1 MSANPT
7 ITNIRGN
14 IGKFD
19 FDKQGWSS
27 VLSTS
32 AMLSPFS
39 KTDDVRRTNF
49 SSIQGSHVIP
59 IKNMRAPYVR
69 TGYETILPVR
79 VGGKFISTAEEDGE
93 VTKVTSKYVEVR
105 YKTLGTKRYTLHSWT
120 TKEESG
126 TCYTHT
132 MITSLSAG
140 DTVIKD
146 DTIIYANTFFEPD
159 IFNPKR
165 VLYRQGDIITVALSE
180 DPETYEDSGS
190 ISEDVYSR
198 LATTVTK
205 VKSIVVNNSD
215 NIINLIG
222 VNSKVEPNTV
232 LFSIL
237 DKTLGDTKNLDDR
250 AREILQNLKTTSP
263 KAKLKGT
270 VSKIVI
276 YYNCEFETLSESL
289 KELVTISDAKLKEE
303 TGFTGRVTNSYSING
318 VPLNANSVEIKV
330 YLHIEDMMSIGD
342 KAIFGNQ
349 VKFTVGS
356 VFKNKVSAADGTIV
370 DGFFSNR
377 SIQARIINSPM
388 LIGTTSMLLEK
399 ITDKV
404 VDMYF
409 N

>member
-1 MSANPT
+1 
-7 ITNIRGN
+7 
-14 IGKFD
+14 
-19 FDKQGWSS
+19 
-27 VLSTS
+27 
-32 AMLSPFS
+32 
-39 KTDDVRRTNF
+39 
-49 SSIQGSHVIP
+49 
-59 IKNMRAPYVR
+59 
-69 TGYETILPVR
+69 
-79 VGGKFISTAEEDGE
+79 
-93 VTKVTSKYVEVR
+93 
-105 YKTLGTKRYTLHSWT
+105 
-120 TKEESG
+120 
-126 TCYTHT
+126 
-132 MITSLSAG
+132 
-140 DTVIKD
+140 
-146 DTIIYANTFFEPD
+146 
-159 IFNPKR
+159 
-165 VLYRQGDIITVALSE
+165 LYRQGDIITVALSE

-276 YYNCEFETLSESL
+276 YYNCEFETLSETL